1 MKKIIL
7 LFLTLLLSGLIWYL
21 FIKKYDYQFQMDTKY
36 GPGTAFHEIS
46 EWKRFNAGF
55 SEDNITVIQGEPF
68 KNLTQKVNSF
78 SDSHIEFYWEFEKR
92 NDSLT
97 KVVLNVRDKDNS
109 LGNRLDILNPFV
121 KSNFIDSLKQNLLAF
136 RQRLKNE
143 QTAYRIQISDSI
155 VISPALDC
163 ICHISENIPVRG
175 KAIEMVE
182 TIDILEDYILS
193 RKLKLTG
200 NPFVKIIKW
209 NREENI
215 IDFEFCFPVNL
226 VQDIRPSEEVKFR
239 QFPSSTAL
247 KAVFNGNYRL
257 SHKAWFDL
265 LYTAEERDFK
275 TQGLPLE
282 VFFNNPNV
290 ENTPSTTWKAVIYLP
305 VAE

>member
-1 MKKIIL
+1 
-7 LFLTLLLSGLIWYL
+7 
-21 FIKKYDYQFQMDTKY
+21 MDTKY
-36 GPGTAFHEIS
+36 GPGTAYHEIS
-46 EWKRFNAGF
+46 EWKKFNADF

-78 SDSHIEFYWEFEKR
+78 NDSHIEFYWEFEKR

-97 KVVLNVRDKDNS
+97 EVVLNVRSEKNS
-109 LGNRLDILNPFV
+109 LSNRLDIINPFV
-121 KSNFIDSLKQNLLAF
+121 KSNFIDSLKQNLLDF

-226 VQDIRPSEEVKFR
+226 VQDIRPSGEVKFR

-265 LYTAEERDFK
+265 LYTAEEKDLK

-282 VFFNNPNV
+282 VFFNNPNI
-290 ENTPSTTWKAVIYLP
+290 ESTPSTTWKAVIYLP

>member
-1 MKKIIL
+1 
-7 LFLTLLLSGLIWYL
+7 
-21 FIKKYDYQFQMDTKY
+21 MDTKY

>member
-1 MKKIIL
+1 
-7 LFLTLLLSGLIWYL
+7 
-21 FIKKYDYQFQMDTKY
+21 MDTKY

-163 ICHISENIPVRG
+163 ICHISENIPVSG

-265 LYTAEERDFK
+265 LYIAEEKDLK

-290 ENTPSTTWKAVIYLP
+290 ESSPSTTWKAIIYLP
-305 VAE
+305 IAE